1 MNSTRDLVGAA
12 RDIVRRRFDD
22 REELAIEILNH
33 QCGTDSVHARAAEQ
47 VFDALESATGIP
59 AGRLRPQDNFG
70 SLFRVFR
77 SELGSEWE
85 SRWATLGLGTYI
97 EPFAYELLEVLDV
110 GSNQGLWRKAWASLD
125 PPPANEEQ
133 MIDEIMRLSLCEFVR
148 FAISMRRP
156 QDRRGAD

>member
-1 MNSTRDLVGAA
+1 
-12 RDIVRRRFDD
+12 
-22 REELAIEILNH
+22 
-33 QCGTDSVHARAAEQ
+33 
-47 VFDALESATGIP
+47 
-59 AGRLRPQDNFG
+59 
-70 SLFRVFR
+70 
-77 SELGSEWE
+77 
-85 SRWATLGLGTYI
+85 LGTYI

-110 GSNQGLWRKAWASLD
+110 GSNQGFWRKAWASLD

>member
-70 SLFRVFR
+70 MPGAGPCQPASHAMRSLVTHR
-77 SELGSEWE
+77 
-85 SRWATLGLGTYI
+85 
-97 EPFAYELLEVLDV
+97 
-110 GSNQGLWRKAWASLD
+110 
-125 PPPANEEQ
+125 
-133 MIDEIMRLSLCEFVR
+133 
-148 FAISMRRP
+148 
-156 QDRRGAD
+156 